1 MKISALP
8 KITKVR
14 RDIEIPLAVAGENR
28 SITLGQIID
37 AVPKGIVPFSEIR
50 HDNNNVQYVNGTSTA
65 GIGHVIYDTVTD
77 EFYLARSTTN
87 NVAGQNVT
95 AWTYWSDW
103 DTRDTYYDSEGF
115 IRDDCLFCLPD
126 GRLYFYDGNSLVSA
140 GITEEQAK
148 QIRHSTPIEVAS
160 EEEMANRIALGE
172 YEEGQ
177 LYFLAE
183 SE

>member
-8 KITKVR
+8 KLTSIR
-14 RDIEIPLAVAGENR
+14 RDIEFPLAVQGENR

-37 AVPKGIVPFSEIR
+37 AVSQDVIPFDMIR
-50 HDNNNVQYVNGTSTA
+50 GFDPNVQYSDGSPGAN
-65 GIGHVIYDTVTD
+65 IGSVVFDTVTNR
-77 EFYLARSTTN
+77 FYLARTTTVD
-87 NVAGQNVT
+87 VAGIPT
-95 AWTYWSDW
+95 TKWTYFQTWG
-103 DTRDTYYDSEGF
+103 TYGIYYEDDE
-115 IRDDCLFCLPD
+115 IRTDCLFRLTD
-126 GRLYFYDGNSLVSA
+126 GRLYFFDGATLKSA

-160 EEEMANRIALGE
+160 EEEMAQRIEAGE